1 MRFPEPPSRVSCQER
16 GNHRL
21 PAHRPSGQSVPSRL
35 GVPEER
41 RGWPHQRLLEA
52 GVARLSTLKAASS
65 IPCNTS
71 QWFSTTEWTL
81 ATLPAHKVANNHT
94 QQSGIPVGARGT
106 RARRRKKPNKQVKP
120 PITTKDDD
128 RNSTSLTP
136 ILRLLAPLVTWPS
149 IPGGCEDAQILN
161 GLDSAPCH
169 RRHIHRWD
177 SGVRGCGAHVSPRPC
192 DSPLSQPWHPTPF
205 LFCFWNKHPRPPRI
219 LGMTFQHGEVT
230 QPQKAQCSSHQKR
243 GWRLEG
249 GPSAIVWSRGVA
261 TKMRPRRL
269 SRSWTAM
276 EPKRAHFKIAMASRR
291 RTSTMATTSGN
302 RLLSALIGQASHFR
316 GRSCKLSGRPAPS
329 HLVAGT
335 CCFKNLTHLCVCG
348 CDPRPASSE
357 GHAINR
363 RQGEGDSVVL
373 ISPALWVQASESA
386 EPRQPRL
393 QNPATQHTVGVHRQR
408 PTSTN

>member
-1 MRFPEPPSRVSCQER
+1 M
-16 GNHRL
+16 
-21 PAHRPSGQSVPSRL
+21 
-35 GVPEER
+35 
-41 RGWPHQRLLEA
+41 
-52 GVARLSTLKAASS
+52 SS
-65 IPCNTS
+65 
-71 QWFSTTEWTL
+71 
-81 ATLPAHKVANNHT
+81 A
-94 QQSGIPVGARGT
+94 
-106 RARRRKKPNKQVKP
+106 KKGKPKKQVKP

-177 SGVRGCGAHVSPRPC
+177 SGVRRCGGHVSPRPC

-249 GPSAIVWSRGVA
+249 GRPSAIVWSRGVA

-291 RTSTMATTSGN
+291 RTSTMATISGN
-302 RLLSALIGQASHFR
+302 RLLSALIGQASQLQRQVVQAEWTTSTESPCR
-316 GRSCKLSGRPAPS
+316 GNMLFQESHTPVCVWMRSQ
-329 HLVAGT
+329 T
-335 CCFKNLTHLCVCG
+335 
-348 CDPRPASSE
+348 ASS
-357 GHAINR
+357 
-363 RQGEGDSVVL
+363 
-373 ISPALWVQASESA
+373 
-386 EPRQPRL
+386 
-393 QNPATQHTVGVHRQR
+393 
-408 PTSTN
+408 